1 MLWQHP
7 PTDTRNVPLAWEEAA
22 CSGHPLSHP
31 LVLVPLLGLTQNLTD
46 LSWET
51 GWDGGRLDR
60 KLSFCMERTQI
71 KYSSLAVLVLATG
84 QEGERFNCVP
94 TFRGGGESQQG
105 PSSTHQLGWDGC
117 DPAHRGVTTILCF
130 HSAQRL

>member
-31 LVLVPLLGLTQNLTD
+31 LVLVPLLGLTQNLSD

-84 QEGERFNCVP
+84 QEGERFNCPHV
-94 TFRGGGESQQG
+94 QG
-105 PSSTHQLGWDGC
+105 
-117 DPAHRGVTTILCF
+117 R
-130 HSAQRL
+130 R

>member
-1 MLWQHP
+1 MG
-7 PTDTRNVPLAWEEAA
+7 E
-22 CSGHPLSHP
+22 
-31 LVLVPLLGLTQNLTD
+31 GLTGSYLFAWKG
-46 LSWET
+46 L
-51 GWDGGRLDR
+51 R
-60 KLSFCMERTQI
+60 

-117 DPAHRGVTTILCF
+117 DPAHRGVTTMLCF

>member
-31 LVLVPLLGLTQNLTD
+31 LVLVPLLGLTQNLSD

-71 KYSSLAVLVLATG
+71 KYSSLAVLENQPLGRKARGLTVSPRS
-84 QEGERFNCVP
+84 GEEVRASRAPAAP
-94 TFRGGGESQQG
+94 TS
-105 PSSTHQLGWDGC
+105 WDGM
-117 DPAHRGVTTILCF
+117 AVIL
-130 HSAQRL
+130 LTGE